1 MSTLVPRSKIASGSL
16 APASALAVSTHCCS
30 ASFSA
35 AARTT
40 VESPSSSFPLSPA
53 PGKRW
58 LSAQPNG
65 VEKKMS
71 KPPGNGRSRASTS
84 GSMLSTRSATLA
96 IRRATERG
104 ALFTIFSCTVMA
116 TSLTTRP
123 WLCALEVQHRAQL
136 VDDLDPIAGVRHD
149 LIGGLIGI
157 RALIRPRRARPV
169 DDAGHPLVEILS
181 GIALLRCPARKHP
194 AGAVRGRPESLRVPP
209 TAGDVRARTHASGD
223 KAWATSFRVDR
234 TLAGQPQRAPVYLH
248 GLGVVVVGVDA
259 LDFHCFLLPHGT
271 GQLVDEAIHHLL
283 AVGKGERLRPVQF
296 GDVLI
301 EFRGAL
307 AQVGVIA
314 VRQLDTR
321 LGALLLGDADV
332 LLRDLVAHSTGA
344 GMQEAPD
351 PAHFVDTQLNEVVAA
366 AQGAELLAPF
376 RGVSEVH
383 PIAFGMLCQFRDALG
398 SVVQV
403 DLLVVVSWRERDRT
417 LQLVTQGDEV
427 QVGDVFF
434 RVRGAGGDHTAADVH
449 ADSRRDDRP
458 FGGDDGADSASHA
471 EVCIRH

>member
-136 VDDLDPIAGVRHD
+136 VDDLDQIAGVRHD
-149 LIGGLIGI
+149 LIDGLIGI
-157 RALIRPRRARPV
+157 RDLIHPRRARPV

-234 TLAGQPQRAPVYLH
+234 TLAGQPQRVPVDRH
-248 GLGVVVVGVDA
+248 GFGVVVVGVDA
-259 LDFHCFLLPHGT
+259 LDFHRAIFSSVAQPRRALLPHRA
-271 GQLVDEAIHHLL
+271 GQLVDEAVHHLL
-283 AVGKGERLRPVQF
+283 AVGQGEGLRPVQL

-301 EFRGAL
+301 QCRGAL
-307 AQVGVIA
+307 PQVGVVA
-314 VRQLDTR
+314 VRQLDAC

-332 LLRDLVAHSTGA
+332 LLGDLVAHSAGA
-344 GMQEAPD
+344 GVQEAPD
-351 PAHFVDTQLNEVVAA
+351 PVQLVDAQLNEVVAA
-366 AQGAELLAPF
+366 AQGAELLAPL
-376 RGVSEVH
+376 RGV
-383 PIAFGMLCQFRDALG
+383 G
-398 SVVQV
+398 
-403 DLLVVVSWRERDRT
+403 
-417 LQLVTQGDEV
+417 
-427 QVGDVFF
+427 
-434 RVRGAGGDHTAADVH
+434 
-449 ADSRRDDRP
+449 
-458 FGGDDGADSASHA
+458 
-471 EVCIRH
+471 